1 LIRRGGMKSS
11 FFNSAG
17 WQILAQTDIM
27 TKLILFG
34 LFAVS
39 VVCIAIIVFKFVSF
53 RKQKQQMHE
62 LLKQLR
68 ALRQFTDLVS
78 VSKEFKESIGGKLL
92 IESLGELRLMLDHA
106 KKDGGATLKDQ
117 DFADLELFTDKLSGS
132 LLLEEEV
139 YLPVLGS
146 CAAVGPLV
154 GLFGTIW
161 GLIHAFLDIS
171 QQQSTDIATVA
182 PGIAEALITTLGGLV
197 VAIPAMVAFHYFSNE
212 LRKLEFQ
219 LGDVSDKFL
228 ALAKQAFVK

>member
-1 LIRRGGMKSS
+1 MKTS
-11 FFNSAG
+11 FFNSTG

-27 TKLILFG
+27 TKLVLFG
-34 LFAVS
+34 LFAAS

-53 RKQKQQMHE
+53 RKQTKQMQE

-68 ALRQFTDLVS
+68 TARQFTDLVGI
-78 VSKEFKESIGGKLL
+78 SKEYKESLGGKLL
-92 IESLGELRLMLDHA
+92 IENLSELRLMLDNA
-106 KKDGGATLKDQ
+106 KKDGTVLKEQ
-117 DFADLELFTDKLSGS
+117 DLENLEIFSEKLSGS

-197 VAIPAMVAFHYFSNE
+197 VAIPALIAFHYFSNE
-212 LRKLEFQ
+212 LRKFEFQ

-228 ALAKQAFVK
+228 TLAKQVFVK

>member
-1 LIRRGGMKSS
+1 LIRRGGMKTS
-11 FFNSAG
+11 FFNSTG

-27 TKLILFG
+27 TKLVLFG
-34 LFAVS
+34 LFAAS

-53 RKQKQQMHE
+53 RKQTKQMQA

-68 ALRQFTDLVS
+68 TVRQFTDLVGI
-78 VSKEFKESIGGKLL
+78 SKEYKESVGGKLL
-92 IESLGELRLMLDHA
+92 IENLSELRLMLDNA
-106 KKDGGATLKDQ
+106 KKDGTVLKEQ
-117 DFADLELFTDKLSGS
+117 DLENLEIFSEKLSGS

-197 VAIPAMVAFHYFSNE
+197 VAIPALIAFHYFSNE
-212 LRKLEFQ
+212 LRKFEFQ

-228 ALAKQAFVK
+228 TLAKQVFVK

>member
-1 LIRRGGMKSS
+1 MIRRGGMKTS
-11 FFNSAG
+11 FFNSTG

-27 TKLILFG
+27 TKLVLFG
-34 LFAVS
+34 LFAAS

-53 RKQKQQMHE
+53 RKQTKQMQA

-68 ALRQFTDLVS
+68 TVRQFTDLVGI
-78 VSKEFKESIGGKLL
+78 SKEYKESVGGKLL
-92 IESLGELRLMLDHA
+92 IENLSELRLMLDNA
-106 KKDGGATLKDQ
+106 KKDGTVLKEQ
-117 DFADLELFTDKLSGS
+117 DLENLEIFSEKLSGS

-197 VAIPAMVAFHYFSNE
+197 VAIPALIAFHYFSNE
-212 LRKLEFQ
+212 LRKFEFQ

-228 ALAKQAFVK
+228 TLAKQVFVK

>member
-1 LIRRGGMKSS
+1 MKSS
-11 FFNSAG
+11 FLNSAG

-27 TKLILFG
+27 TKLILLG
-34 LFAVS
+34 LFAAS
-39 VVCIAIIVFKFVSF
+39 VICIAIIVFKVVSF
-53 RKQKQQMHE
+53 RKQTKQMRD
-62 LLKQLR
+62 LLQQLR
-68 ALRQFTDLVS
+68 TLRQFTDLVNI
-78 VSKEFKESIGGKLL
+78 SKEFKECIGGKLL
-92 IESLGELRLMLDHA
+92 IESLSELRLMLDLA
-106 KKDGGATLKDQ
+106 KKDGGATFKER
-117 DFADLELFTDKLSGS
+117 DLEALEIFTEKLTDS

-197 VAIPAMVAFHYFSNE
+197 VAIPAMIAFHYFSNE

-219 LGDVSDKFL
+219 LGDVSDKFIS
-228 ALAKQAFVK
+228 LAKQAFIK

>member
-1 LIRRGGMKSS
+1 MKSS
-11 FFNSAG
+11 FFSSPG
-17 WQILAQTDIM
+17 WQILVQTDIM
-27 TKLILFG
+27 TKMILMS

-39 VVCIAIIVFKFVSF
+39 VVCIAIIVYKFIAF
-53 RKQKQQMHE
+53 RKQTKQMQD
-62 LLKQLR
+62 LLRQLR
-68 ALRQFTDLVS
+68 TLRQFTDLVS
-78 VSKEFKESIGGKLL
+78 VSKEFKETVGGKLL
-92 IESLGELRLMLDHA
+92 VENLSELRAMLDRA
-106 KKDGGATLKDQ
+106 KKDGGTTGTVLTDKD
-117 DFADLELFTDKLSGS
+117 FEDLEIFSEKLSGS

-146 CAAVGPLV
+146 CAAVGPLI

-182 PGIAEALITTLGGLV
+182 PGIAEALITTLGGLI